1 MAVAGRE
8 VQGNQ
13 WGTRASES
21 PANERRRMLKQGE
34 TFAVFDP
41 SGDIHPQ
48 RAQGAGIYHQDT
60 RFLSRQELLIE
71 GRRPLFLDSWVKND
85 SNLFVAELTNPDFK
99 PAQGN
104 PVAVGT
110 LRIVR
115 TRLLWDRT
123 CHERL
128 SVVNCGIEAVGLTLS
143 MMFGADYVDLFEV
156 RGFQRA
162 KHGDMTPPQVG
173 DGQLILGYRGLDG
186 RSYRTCIRCEPEP
199 AKLHAGGAD
208 FRLTL
213 APKEQAELFTC
224 ITLEKEGEAAPRA
237 CEFASA
243 LQANTRSFVRRTR
256 RRCRISTS
264 HPLCKGWL
272 ERSAADLDMLQTEL
286 PQACYPYAGLPW
298 YAATFGRDGILTAHE
313 CLWNEPEM
321 AKGVLAFLAST
332 QADSYDERRDAEPG
346 KILHE
351 ARKGELAAL
360 HAIPFDRYYGTVDA
374 TPLFVGLAGAWHE
387 RTGDLAFIRT
397 IWDNVKRALQWMD
410 HDGDAD
416 GDGFVEY
423 AGSSGG
429 GLDQQGWK
437 DSPDSIFHRDGRIA
451 KPPIA
456 LCEVQGYVYDAKLRA
471 AQLAQALDEPEFAR
485 QLLQSAQALKQRFN
499 AAFWCEEI
507 GSYALALDG
516 DKRQCKVAASNA
528 GHALWTGI
536 AEPELAARV
545 AQRLLCKDM
554 FCGWGV
560 RTVGAKEARYNP
572 MSYHNGSVWPHDN
585 ALIAA
590 GLARYGFMD
599 GTMKIFGGLLDA
611 VAFME
616 QQRMPE
622 LFCGIARQARGRPLP
637 YPVACA
643 PQAWAAAAVFYLL
656 QACLGLRFDPARS
669 DVSLANPQLP
679 PFLDWIEIHGLQIGK
694 DLLDLRLQ
702 GGKEWPEVDIA
713 RRPQSPA

>member
-1 MAVAGRE
+1 VAVTGRQE
-8 VQGNQ
+8 QGNP
-13 WGTRASES
+13 WETRASES
-21 PANERRRMLKQGE
+21 PASERRRMLKQGE

-41 SGDIHPQ
+41 LGDIHPQ

-71 GRRPLFLDSWVKND
+71 GRRPLFLDSRVKND
-85 SNLFVAELTNPDFK
+85 SNLFVAELTNPHLK
-99 PAQGN
+99 PKQGC
-104 PVAVGT
+104 PIAVGT

-128 SVVNCGIEAVGLTLS
+128 SVINCGAQAVDLTLS
-143 MMFGADYVDLFEV
+143 IAFGADYVDLFEV
-156 RGFQRA
+156 RGFERTRR
-162 KHGDMTPPQVG
+162 GDMAPPQVG

-186 RSYRTCIRCEPEP
+186 RRYRTCIRCRPEP
-199 AKLHAGGAD
+199 AKLHPGGAD
-208 FRLTL
+208 FRLEL
-213 APKEQAELFTC
+213 APKAHAEFFTS
-224 ITLEKEGEAAPRA
+224 IALERDDEPPPPDCG
-237 CEFASA
+237 FSSA

-256 RRCRISTS
+256 RRCRIATA
-264 HPLCKGWL
+264 HPLCTHWL

-351 ARKGELAAL
+351 MRKGELAAL

-374 TPLFVGLAGAWHE
+374 TPLFVGLAGAWYE
-387 RTGDLAFIRT
+387 RTGDLAFIRS
-397 IWDNVKRALQWMD
+397 IWDNIKRALQWID
-410 HDGDAD
+410 RDGDAD

-423 AGSSGG
+423 AGSSSG

-437 DSPDSIFHRDGRIA
+437 DSPDSIFHCDGSIA

-456 LCEVQGYVYDAKLRA
+456 LCEVQGYVYDARLRA
-471 AQLAQALDEPEFAR
+471 AQLARALGEPEFAR
-485 QLLQSAQALKQRFN
+485 RLQQSAQALKQRFN

-528 GHALWTGI
+528 GHALWSGI

-545 AQRLLCKDM
+545 AQRLLCQDM

-560 RTVGAKEARYNP
+560 RTVGSKEARYNP
-572 MSYHNGSVWPHDN
+572 MAYHNGSVWPHDN

-590 GLARYGFMD
+590 GMARYGFM
-599 GTMKIFGGLLDA
+599 GAAMKIFGGLLDA

-616 QQRMPE
+616 QQRLPE
-622 LFCGIARQARGRPLP
+622 LFCGFARQARGRPIP

-679 PFLDWIEIHGLQIGK
+679 PFLDWIEIRGLQAGK
-694 DLLDLRLQ
+694 NRLDLRLLR
-702 GGKEWPEVDIA
+702 GTDRPDVEIS